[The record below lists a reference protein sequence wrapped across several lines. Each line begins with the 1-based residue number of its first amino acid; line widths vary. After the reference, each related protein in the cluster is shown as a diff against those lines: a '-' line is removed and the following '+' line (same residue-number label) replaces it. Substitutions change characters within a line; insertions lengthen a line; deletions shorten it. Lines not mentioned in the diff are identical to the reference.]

1 MIINVGKIISYE
13 QEIRKARLI
22 SIKDNKILVCN
33 YNDFLMLPGGKVD
46 KNESPED
53 ALKRELKEELGANI
67 NDFCEFL
74 TINNYAENYPSRTS
88 NKPVNRKCKTT
99 YFITNQNVKLK
110 KDEANLSE
118 KEKEGIFTTEY
129 VDIDKLVSS
138 IDLESLD
145 YKKRIYAEEL
155 LRVINFYL
163 KKDKLIDLHV
173 HTNSSDGEHSPQE
186 TVNKA
191 IEEGLNVVAITDHD
205 TIKGINEIDLNDERI
220 IIIPG
225 IEISVKIKKG
235 RMHILGLGINHQDE
249 NLVNFLKEMK
259 EFNRHNVRNIINYLQ
274 ENGIHFNE
282 DDIENLMH
290 LEKNVGRPDV
300 AKLLIKEGYVT
311 GIQEAFDKYLIEAF
325 IKSRHLN
332 KGHNYKEVIEVIN
345 NANGIPILAHPN
357 SLELNHHNFEI
368 LIKDMV
374 ANNLKGLEIF
384 HPHMSEEERE
394 YYYGIAEYYNLF
406 ISGGTDYHGE
416 HIKPN
421 IKLGTGINN
430 VYITD
435 LPLLKELTKRKSN
448 K

>member
-1 MIINVGKIISYE
+1 
-13 QEIRKARLI
+13 
-22 SIKDNKILVCN
+22 
-33 YNDFLMLPGGKVD
+33 
-46 KNESPED
+46 
-53 ALKRELKEELGANI
+53 
-67 NDFCEFL
+67 
-74 TINNYAENYPSRTS
+74 
-88 NKPVNRKCKTT
+88 
-99 YFITNQNVKLK
+99 
-110 KDEANLSE
+110 
-118 KEKEGIFTTEY
+118 
-129 VDIDKLVSS
+129 
-138 IDLESLD
+138 
-145 YKKRIYAEEL
+145 
-155 LRVINFYL
+155 
-163 KKDKLIDLHV
+163 
-173 HTNSSDGEHSPQE
+173 
-186 TVNKA
+186 
-191 IEEGLNVVAITDHD
+191 
-205 TIKGINEIDLNDERI
+205 
-220 IIIPG
+220 
-225 IEISVKIKKG
+225 
-235 RMHILGLGINHQDE
+235 
-249 NLVNFLKEMK
+249 
-259 EFNRHNVRNIINYLQ
+259 
-274 ENGIHFNE
+274 
-282 DDIENLMH
+282 MH

-311 GIQEAFDKYLIEAF
+311 GVQEAFDKYLIEAF

-357 SLELNHHNFEI
+357 SLELDHHNFEI

-416 HIKPN
+416 HVKPN